1 MNNNYAITF
10 PSINKEK
17 NTYYIVFT
25 LKDKQY
31 AINIQNIIE
40 VINIP
45 EIEIP
50 LRAPES
56 IIGIFN
62 YNGMMIKTV
71 DLCHYLGFEP
81 SNFSTNNKL
90 IIALVNDNCFA
101 IHAEKIENIVQ
112 IDNEFIQPIPFELDN
127 SILNAIYKSE
137 DAAINIIDINILN
150 KLLQENHTN
159 TGKIDYNS
167 LFPSD
172 EKSKQILKLRTKQN
186 LTGQEV
192 FTFPFN
198 LSTVNQYIL
207 FQLDNHNYYLDL
219 QYVKEFVS
227 IKRLNITKLPYTQ
240 NFIKGITNVKGE
252 FIVVVDLKQFL
263 NNTGDCVKESS
274 KLIVVECRNFNLA
287 FLVDEIKYIKNLK
300 NTNITPQTLTTSKY
314 ISSEFIEENTLYSIL
329 NFDKIINDERLYIN
343 IN

>member
-10 PSINKEK
+10 PSINEDK

-25 LKDKQY
+25 LKNKQY

-50 LRAPES
+50 SKAPES

-62 YNGMMIKTV
+62 YNGMMIKTI

-81 SNFSTNNKL
+81 SNFSINNKL

-112 IDNEFIQPIPFELDN
+112 MDNEFIQPIPFELNN
-127 SILNAIYKSE
+127 SILKSIYKTE
-137 DAAINIIDINILN
+137 DISINIIDINILN
-150 KLLQENHTN
+150 KLLQENHTSV
-159 TGKIDYNS
+159 GKTDYAA
-167 LFPSD
+167 LFPVD
-172 EKSKQILKLRTKQN
+172 EKSQQILKLRTKQN
-186 LTGQEV
+186 FSGQEV
-192 FTFPFN
+192 FSFPFN
-198 LSTVNQYIL
+198 LNTLNQYIL

-219 QYVKEFVS
+219 QHVKEFIS

-240 NFIKGITNVKGE
+240 DFIKGIISVRGE
-252 FIVVVDLKQFL
+252 FIIVVDLKRFL
-263 NNTGDCVKESS
+263 NDTVNDIKEGS
-274 KLIVVECRNFNLA
+274 KLIVVECKSFNLA

-300 NTNITPQTLTTSKY
+300 NINTTQQALTTSKY
-314 ISSEFIEENTLYSIL
+314 ISSEFVEEDVLYNIL